1 MTPGGRLWDARRLIL
16 YLPAAKK
23 SLDDLDGSRESDI
36 RKEARNFLRSPS
48 TAFSKHPR
56 DYVSQIKHRPSKTRG
71 FATWCQN
78 DRIIVELCVVH
89 DIYRKENEDE
99 YWRDIRDYDERGEQ
113 YVEQFESLTE
123 AEFNDMVKRF
133 RGDSSMLVV
142 SDDV

>member
-1 MTPGGRLWDARRLIL
+1 MAPGSRIWDARRLIL
-16 YLPAAKK
+16 YLPAAKA

-36 RKEARNFLRSPS
+36 RKEALNFLRSPS

-78 DRIIVELCVVH
+78 DDIDVELCVVL

-99 YWRDIRDYDERGEQ
+99 YWRDIRDYDEWGEQ
-113 YVEQFESLTE
+113 YTAQFETLSE
-123 AEFNDMVKRF
+123 AEFQDMVERF
-133 RGDSSMLVV
+133 REDSSMIVV
-142 SDDV
+142 SEDI